1 MKSFHLVR
9 HSACLFSL
17 ACLTWASPAWSLDKV
32 VMRIN
37 FSAWGM
43 HAQYYGGKAQG
54 FYEKEGIDLEIRP
67 PAAGQQNEVFI
78 GTGKEQ
84 FGVGNVDSFVKAKSS
99 GLPIVSIMMD
109 QPDNPFAVVT
119 LAKSGIDSP
128 AKMKNM
134 KLAWFQTNVPAMIDP
149 MLKAGN
155 LTRKD
160 VEFVNVARG
169 SEVQMIAAGQVDALF
184 GYAYGQALT
193 LESRGFPVKVFP
205 IRDFGVKLY
214 GTHIYTNEDLIKK
227 NPDLVKR
234 FVRATLKSLLWTHG
248 NVEEAMKEVVKVSP
262 DRDLKLELRKL
273 RMIFDLYNNGDY
285 ATRFGSMTQDK
296 WASSIEIMATA
307 GDLAKKPTPAS
318 MFTNQFVDALDEA
331 KTLATLIKQP
341 AK

>member
-1 MKSFHLVR
+1 MPRIHFYRLLMGACAWLTLV
-9 HSACLFSL
+9 
-17 ACLTWASPAWSLDKV
+17 WAVPAAAMNKV

-67 PAAGQQNEVFI
+67 PAAGQQNEVLI

-84 FGVGNVDSFVKAKSS
+84 FGVGNIDSFVKAKSS
-99 GLPIVSIMMD
+99 GLPIVSVMMD

-119 LAKSGIDSP
+119 LVKGGIDTP
-128 AKMKNM
+128 AKMKGM

-155 LTRKD
+155 LGRKD
-160 VEFVNVARG
+160 IEFVSVARG
-169 SEVQMIAAGQVDALF
+169 SEVQMLAAGQVDALF
-184 GYAYGQALT
+184 GFSYGQALT
-193 LESRGFPVKVFP
+193 LESKGFPVRVFP
-205 IRDFGVKLY
+205 IRDYGVRLY

-234 FVRATLKSLLWTHG
+234 FVRATLKSLIWTHG

-262 DRDLKLELRKL
+262 DRDLKLESRKL
-273 RMIFDLYNNGDY
+273 RMIYDIYNNGDY
-285 ATRFGSMTQDK
+285 ASRFGLMTNDK
-296 WASSIEIMATA
+296 WASTIDIMATA
-307 GDLAKKPTPAS
+307 GDLAKKPSPQS
-318 MFTNQFVDALDEA
+318 MYTNQFVEALDEA
-331 KTLATLIKQP
+331 KALASLIKQP